1 MVGVWGEGGR
11 QTHCASHSP
20 LPRPVA
26 SVKFSANKNNK
37 DKREEKGIRET
48 EMDNRN
54 DWMVSST
61 DPLTYHYINYFKVE

>member
-1 MVGVWGEGGR
+1 MGEGDR

-37 DKREEKGIRET
+37 EDRREENGIRET
-48 EMDNRN
+48 EMDTGN

-61 DPLTYHYINYFKVE
+61 DYLT